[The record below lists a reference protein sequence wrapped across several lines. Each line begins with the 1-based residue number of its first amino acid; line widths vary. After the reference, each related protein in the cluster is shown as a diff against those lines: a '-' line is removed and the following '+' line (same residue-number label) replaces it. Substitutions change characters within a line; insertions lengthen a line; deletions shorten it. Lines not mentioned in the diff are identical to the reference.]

1 VAQKDSKK
9 SVAKKQKST
18 KKSVAKKGSK
28 SELKK
33 LVAKAE
39 KRAAKSSK
47 SATAEAT
54 ALKKPA
60 AKKRPAKK
68 SSAVKKSPAVNK
80 SPAVK
85 NSAETRQATPVR
97 TRRTPATASEVPSST
112 WNVIALRA
120 HARAAGVVGYSRMKK
135 DDLLAHLAVH

>member
-1 VAQKDSKK
+1 MAQKDSKK

-68 SSAVKKSPAVNK
+68 SSAVKKSPAV
-80 SPAVK
+80 K

>member
-9 SVAKKQKST
+9 SVAKKLKST
-18 KKSVAKKGSK
+18 KKSVAKKADSKKKKKKKSK

-39 KRAAKSSK
+39 KRAAK
-47 SATAEAT
+47 
-54 ALKKPA
+54 KP
-60 AKKRPAKK
+60 
-68 SSAVKKSPAVNK
+68 AVKKS
-80 SPAVK
+80 STGK
-85 NSAETRQATPVR
+85 NGAETRQATPVR
-97 TRRTPATASEVPSST
+97 TRRAPATASEVPSST